1 MEQDNILI
9 YGIRHLSPAGAW
21 HLKTLLDRVQPELVL
36 IEGPSDFND
45 QMAYMAAEGTK
56 PPIAML
62 AYTKETPIRTILYP
76 FAEYSPEYEAIRWC
90 FQHNVECKFIDLPSE
105 VVLALRDITYNQK
118 EKNNTSNEQ
127 EESAAS
133 NRKKENT
140 TLKEQEK
147 KVISNQKEKNN
158 TSKKQEESAVSSEQK
173 ENTISNQKE
182 ENVTSYIYKKLD
194 EYSGENSH
202 EVFWERYLEH
212 NIDENAYLYGAREFG
227 MQLRKLTEGMENDY
241 AETIIR
247 EAYMK
252 RQIELNADKKIV
264 VVTGAYHVAG
274 LQSKSE
280 AMTEEEY
287 KMLPKVESAKTL
299 MPYSYYRLSTLSG
312 YGAGNKAPAYYELLY
327 EGLQKK
333 DHAYASYKY
342 LSKIASYQ
350 RKYGHMV
357 SSAEVIEAVQLA
369 MSLANL
375 HGGTIPTLQDLK
387 DAAVT
392 CMGHGYFSEIS
403 LAVADTEIGT
413 KIGNLPEGISR
424 TSIQEDFYYRLKEL
438 RLEKYKS
445 MTAEELQLDL
455 REKLNVKSEKVAFID
470 LQRSF
475 FLHRLRILS
484 IHFAEL
490 KAVNQEKATWAEHW
504 VLQWTPEAEIEIVE
518 TALKGDTIEL
528 ATAFLL
534 KERVEHSSSIA
545 EIARVIEDA
554 FFCGMTSSMIF
565 ATEVLQRLSTEAA
578 AIGEIGKTA
587 KNLSIVVQYGSIRKL
602 DSAPLKPIL
611 EQLFFRG
618 CLLLS
623 NCCLCDNQAV
633 TQIIEVINQLNEV
646 AIANDFL
653 NQEQWIQVL
662 EEIAKRDDLNT
673 KASGYAMAILLERS
687 KISTEQ
693 LAIEVQRRLS
703 KGIPADLGACW
714 FEGLSMKNR
723 YALIARISLWK
734 ELSDYLDSL
743 DNEEFK
749 RALVFLRRAFAD
761 FTAKE
766 KNDIAENL
774 GELWNLNPQ
783 AVSEVLNG
791 VITAE
796 EQENFGGLDEFDF
809 EDI

>member
-62 AYTKETPIRTILYP
+62 AYTKETPIRTVLYP

-173 ENTISNQKE
+173 ENTISNEKE

-212 NIDENAYLYGAREFG
+212 SIDENAYLYGAREFG

-274 LQSKSE
+274 LQSESE

-327 EGLQKK
+327 KGLQKK

-455 REKLNVKSEKVAFID
+455 REKLNVKSEKAAFID

-687 KISTEQ
+687 KINTEQ

>member
-21 HLKTLLDRVQPELVL
+21 HLKTVLDKVQPELVL
-36 IEGPSDFND
+36 VEGPSDFND
-45 QMAYMAAEGTK
+45 QMAYMVAEGTK

-62 AYTKETPIRTILYP
+62 AYTKETPIRTVLYP
-76 FAEYSPEYEAIRWC
+76 FAVYSPEYEAIQWC
-90 FQHNVECKFIDLPSE
+90 FKHNVECKFIDLPSE
-105 VVLALRDITYNQK
+105 VVLALQDSIYNQK
-118 EKNNTSNEQ
+118 EEDNNLDGQ
-127 EESAAS
+127 EEHAAS

-140 TLKEQEK
+140 TLREQEK
-147 KVISNQKEKNN
+147 RVISNQKGENN
-158 TSKKQEESAVSSEQK
+158 TSNEQEESTVSSEPK
-173 ENTISNQKE
+173 ENKRSNQKE

-212 NIDENAYLYGAREFG
+212 SIDEKDYLYGAREFG
-227 MQLRKLTEGMENDY
+227 MQLRSLTEGMDNDY
-241 AETIIR
+241 AETVIR

-252 RQIELNADKKIV
+252 WQIELNSDKKIV

-287 KMLPKVESAKTL
+287 KILPKVKSAKTL
-299 MPYSYYRLSTLSG
+299 MPYSYYRLSTRSG

-333 DHAYASYKY
+333 DYTYASYKY

-350 RKYGHMV
+350 RTYGHMV

-369 MSLANL
+369 MSLARL
-375 HGGTIPTLQDLK
+375 HGGIIPTLQDLK

-413 KIGNLPEGISR
+413 KIGSLPEGISR
-424 TSIQEDFYYRLKEL
+424 TSIQEDFYYQLKEL

-445 MTAEELQLDL
+445 MTAGELQLDL
-455 REKLNVKSEKVAFID
+455 REKLNVKSEKAAFID

-475 FLHRLRILS
+475 FLHRLNILS
-484 IHFAEL
+484 IHFAKL

-545 EIARVIEDA
+545 EIAHVIEDA
-554 FFCGMTSSMIF
+554 FFCGMTSSLLC
-565 ATEVLQRLSTEAA
+565 ATEALQRLSTEAA
-578 AIGEIGKTA
+578 AIEEIGKTA
-587 KNLSIVVQYGSIRKL
+587 KNLSIVIQYGSIRKL
-602 DSAPLKPIL
+602 DATPLKPIL

-623 NCCLCDNQAV
+623 SCCICDNHAV

-687 KISTEQ
+687 KINTEQ

-703 KGIPADLGACW
+703 KGMPADLGACW

-723 YALIARISLWK
+723 YALIARISLWEK
-734 ELSDYLDSL
+734 LSEYLDSL

-749 RALVFLRRAFAD
+749 RALVFLRRAFSD
-761 FTAKE
+761 FTSKE

-783 AVSEVLNG
+783 AVSEALNG
-791 VITAE
+791 VITID
-796 EQENFGGLDEFDF
+796 EQDNFESLDEFDF

>member
-62 AYTKETPIRTILYP
+62 AYTKETPIRTVLYP

-212 NIDENAYLYGAREFG
+212 SIDENAYLYGAREFG

-274 LQSKSE
+274 LQSESE

-327 EGLQKK
+327 KGLQKK

-455 REKLNVKSEKVAFID
+455 REKLNVKSEKAAFID

-687 KISTEQ
+687 KINTEQ

>member
-62 AYTKETPIRTILYP
+62 AYTKETPIRTVLYP

-173 ENTISNQKE
+173 ENTISNQQE

-274 LQSKSE
+274 LQSESE

-424 TSIQEDFYYRLKEL
+424 TSIQEDFYYQLKEL

-455 REKLNVKSEKVAFID
+455 REKLNVKSEKAAFID

-554 FFCGMTSSMIF
+554 FFGGMTSSMIF